1 LQFTT
6 RSLFAFVTASALL
19 IGYSGLPTDF
29 QELILVVAL
38 LSAVVGCIFFVAF
51 APQVGSRHVAILV
64 IAVLQ
69 LVAVAAF
76 FGPFRAW
83 R

>member
-1 LQFTT
+1 
-6 RSLFAFVTASALL
+6 L
-19 IGYSGLPTDF
+19 IGYSALPSDF

-51 APQVGSRHVAILV
+51 APHIGSRHLAILV
-64 IAVLQ
+64 IALLQ
-69 LVAVAAF
+69 LVAVAAI

-83 R
+83 FWR